1 MNKIIVIG
9 CPGSGKSTFS
19 KKLNKIT
26 NIELIHL
33 DILFWNSDKTTVPK
47 NIFLERLNSVLN
59 KEQWIIDGDYSKTM
73 ELRMKECDTIIFLD
87 YPKDICLEGI
97 KNRIGQK
104 RSDLPWVETSTN
116 EDLEFINLIKEYSIK
131 KRPKVIELL
140 NKYSNKNIYIFK
152 DRKEAE
158 EFLKNI

>member
-1 MNKIIVIG
+1 MKKIIVIG

-19 KKLNKIT
+19 RKLNKIT
-26 NIELIHL
+26 NIELTHL
-33 DILFWNSDKTTVPK
+33 DILFWNSDKTTVPN

-59 KEQWIIDGDYSKTM
+59 KEQWIIDGDYSSTM

-116 EDLEFINLIKEYSIK
+116 EDLEFINLVKEYNIK

-140 NKYSNKNIYIFK
+140 NKYSDKNIYIFK
-152 DRKEAE
+152 DRIETE
-158 EFLKNI
+158 EFLKDI

>member
-33 DILFWNSDKTTVPK
+33 DILFWNSDKTTVPN

-87 YPKDICLEGI
+87 YPKDI
-97 KNRIGQK
+97 
-104 RSDLPWVETSTN
+104 
-116 EDLEFINLIKEYSIK
+116 
-131 KRPKVIELL
+131 
-140 NKYSNKNIYIFK
+140 
-152 DRKEAE
+152 
-158 EFLKNI
+158 

>member
-104 RSDLPWVETSTN
+104 RSDLPWIETSTN
-116 EDLEFINLIKEYSIK
+116 EDLEFINLVKEYNIK

-152 DRKEAE
+152 NRKEAE